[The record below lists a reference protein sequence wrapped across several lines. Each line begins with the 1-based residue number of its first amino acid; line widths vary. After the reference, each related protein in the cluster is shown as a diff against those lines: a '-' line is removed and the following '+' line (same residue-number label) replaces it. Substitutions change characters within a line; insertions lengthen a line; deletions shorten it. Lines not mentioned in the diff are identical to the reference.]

1 MRIITQAIRVIDYEE
16 GQVFAREIMPE
27 FGEYIR
33 QLVSYIQTNT
43 SVREYRTQSDNT
55 EVIQAVVD
63 IVKHPSDEETVGQDI
78 DRIADR
84 LLQKE
89 SEAQE
94 LVGRM
99 GVSVQKG
106 SLILAL
112 VEKDGN
118 TRFLLAK
125 VESFPSRFTSS
136 RWTGAWE
143 KPSSSCSQRARRI
156 GATASQDWASFVP
169 NLSWISTSMLMVE
182 VK

>member
-55 EVIQAVVD
+55 EVIRAVVD

-89 SEAQE
+89 I
-94 LVGRM
+94 R
-99 GVSVQKG
+99 
-106 SLILAL
+106 
-112 VEKDGN
+112 
-118 TRFLLAK
+118 
-125 VESFPSRFTSS
+125 
-136 RWTGAWE
+136 
-143 KPSSSCSQRARRI
+143 
-156 GATASQDWASFVP
+156 
-169 NLSWISTSMLMVE
+169 
-182 VK
+182 